1 MMRRS
6 LSPRRPSI
14 ILDPMKSPSLSFHDE
29 IILFT
34 TTLYKDDETS
44 KVRQELALKLFENA
58 QALGIRCVV
67 VDGGSNAD
75 FVSKAAAFD
84 NVRLITMEKG
94 TMGDGRREA
103 LREALTFG
111 TPNMMWIE
119 PEKDALVTAEN
130 IERILV
136 PLRKGEADIVVP
148 KRTREGFHSLPKLQ
162 SWMEKRANKRAS
174 QLVHERTG
182 AEDAAI
188 DQVWDLWFGP
198 KAMSREGARYF
209 ETYKGKLD
217 KWDAIIKPVHDAFRD
232 GKKVA
237 SVAVDY
243 LYDESQKENEE
254 HNRGM
259 KLKRID
265 QYVNILKELGDNF
278 WIEKTKEE
286 KETKTKMKIK

>member
-1 MMRRS
+1 
-6 LSPRRPSI
+6 
-14 ILDPMKSPSLSFHDE
+14 MKSPPPSFHDE
-29 IILFT
+29 IVLFT

-44 KVRQELALKLFENA
+44 KIRQELALKLFQNA

-67 VDGGSNAD
+67 VDGKSNPD
-75 FVSKAAAFD
+75 FLSKATAFD
-84 NVRLITMEKG
+84 NVVLTTMEQG
-94 TMGDGRREA
+94 SMGDGRREA
-103 LREALTFG
+103 LREALAFG
-111 TPNMMWIE
+111 TPNVMWIE
-119 PEKDALVTAEN
+119 PEKDALVTGEN
-130 IERILV
+130 IEKILV

-174 QLVHERTG
+174 QLVHESSG
-182 AEDAAI
+182 AEEAVI
-188 DQVWDLWFGP
+188 DQAWDLWFGP
-198 KAMSREGARYF
+198 KAMNREGARYF

-243 LYDESQKENEE
+243 VYDESQKENEE

-278 WIEKTKEE
+278 WIEKTKEG
-286 KETKTKMKIK
+286 KGMKMR